1 MHAIETEWEV
11 LQTSGENSNAMY
23 GRKVGYN
30 EATIKKR
37 IVVKEMTILRW
48 MCGVIRKD
56 KTRKEHIRGTTRV
69 RKGFQK
75 DHGETIELVR
85 ACDEER

>member
-23 GRKVGYN
+23 GRNVGYN

-56 KTRKEHIRGTTRV
+56 QE
-69 RKGFQK
+69 
-75 DHGETIELVR
+75 R
-85 ACDEER
+85 AHPMNNESEKRLPKRSRRDD